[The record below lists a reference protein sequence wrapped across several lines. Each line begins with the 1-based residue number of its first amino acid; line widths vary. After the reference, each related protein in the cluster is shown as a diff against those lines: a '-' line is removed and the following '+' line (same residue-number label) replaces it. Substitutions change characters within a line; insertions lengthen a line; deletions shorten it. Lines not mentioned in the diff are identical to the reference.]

1 MNDLNPI
8 SPQDPVSDSLARMS
22 VSQEVLQD
30 LEFNRVL
37 EQLSEMAM
45 SPSSVARLRNE
56 GFSTDVSEVR
66 RRLTQV
72 EEYTR
77 LEDLKMSPRLVAFTS
92 LDETLVALRP
102 LDSVLQLEEVLNIRD
117 ILVMYEEILAISSK
131 DDIQEHAPELLRLIN
146 DLPGLGHLIARVN
159 EVIDEEGEVR
169 DNASEELVQIRR
181 KSRKL
186 QSSIASA
193 FNKAL
198 KQFSGLLIDSQE
210 SLRNGRRVLAVR
222 SEHKRQVRGLIHDE
236 SATGKTTFIE
246 PEDVIILNQ
255 QVFELEV
262 EEKKE
267 IYKIIR
273 DLCTDLRDEI
283 EAIRWAEELVIL
295 IDVIRSKANFSRKVG
310 GVRPEVESRPSLG
323 WKEARH
329 PLLYLK
335 NLGLNLKTIPSD
347 IVLHGRNRIVL
358 ISGPNAGG
366 KSVTLKTCGLLQLM
380 IQYGLLV
387 PCDPDSKA
395 GIFTNIIVDIGDQ
408 QSIDNDLSTYSSH
421 LQKMV
426 TMMEEAN
433 NSTLILIDEFGSGT
447 DPAAGGALAEAILSD
462 FLQKKCFGVITTHYS
477 NLKVFAFRQN
487 GIVNAAMNFDKKALT
502 PTYQLTVGKPGS
514 SFAFEIAQKMNVPNA
529 VIKKA
534 KKRMGSKQVKVEDL
548 LVSIQQE
555 KNQLEK
561 QLADLKDRED
571 QLDRLVKTYTDLQ
584 KDLDYRRKR
593 LKLESKEQKLSLASE
608 FNKKLESTIRELTEA
623 KKLEEV
629 KEVAKQE
636 KDVREQLSQEVHEL
650 QEEIIDM
657 EKTDSEP
664 IKVGD
669 FVRMRNG
676 DVTGEVENVLGADA
690 IVVFGGMRMT
700 VPVKDLRSANEPI
713 PVKSRHGIYTEVQ
726 NRTTKFKPRIDIRGL
741 KFNDALTLLETY
753 LDEAVV
759 VGVPEVK
766 ILHGKGSG
774 ALRKAVREKAR
785 EYHQITG
792 VSHPEADEGGE
803 GISILHLA

>member
-1 MNDLNPI
+1 MNESKPI
-8 SPQDPVSDSLARMS
+8 SRHKDEDGSDRMQ
-22 VSQEVLQD
+22 VTTEVLQD

-37 EQLSEMAM
+37 QQLSEMAM
-45 SPSSVARLRNE
+45 SPSTVDRLKCE
-56 GFSTDVSEVR
+56 GFSTDVLEVR
-66 RRLTQV
+66 KRLKQV
-72 EEYTR
+72 EEYIK
-77 LEDLKMSPRLVAFTS
+77 LEDLKISPRLVAFTS
-92 LDETLVALRP
+92 LEDTLVSLRP
-102 LDSVLQLEEVLNIRD
+102 VDSVLQLEEVLNIRD
-117 ILVMYEEILAISSK
+117 ILVMYEEVLGIRAK
-131 DDIQEHAPELLRLIN
+131 DDIEEHTPELLNL
-146 DLPGLGHLIARVN
+146 LGDVPNLDHLILRIN
-159 EVIDEEGEVR
+159 EIIDEEGQVR
-169 DNASEELVQIRR
+169 DDASEELVQIRR

-186 QSSIASA
+186 QATISTA

-198 KQFSGLLIDSQE
+198 KQFSSLLIDSQE
-210 SLRNGRRVLAVR
+210 SLRNGRRVLAVK
-222 SEHKRQVRGLIHDE
+222 SENKRQVRGLIHDE

-273 DLCTDLRDEI
+273 DLCSVLRTEI
-283 EAIRWAEELVIL
+283 EAIKWAEEVVIQ
-295 IDVIRSKANFSRKVG
+295 IDVIRTKANFSRKIG
-310 GVRPEVESRPSLG
+310 GVRPEVEPYPNLG
-323 WKEARH
+323 WKEVRH

-335 NLGLNLKTIPSD
+335 NLNLGLKTVPSD
-347 IVLHGRNRIVL
+347 MVLHGRNRIVL

-380 IQYGLLV
+380 LQYGLLV

-426 TMMEEAN
+426 KMMEEADS
-433 NSTLILIDEFGSGT
+433 STLILIDEFGSGT

-502 PTYQLTVGKPGS
+502 PTYQLTIGKPGS
-514 SFAFEIAQKMNVPNA
+514 SFAFEIAQKMKVPGP
-529 VIKKA
+529 VIKRA

-561 QLADLKDRED
+561 QLSDLKERED
-571 QLDRLVKTYTDLQ
+571 QLDRLVKTYSDLQ

-593 LKLESKEQKLSLASE
+593 LKLEAKEQKLSLASE
-608 FNKKLESTIRELTEA
+608 YNKKLESTIRELAEA

-629 KEVAKQE
+629 KAVAQE
-636 KDVREQLSQEVHEL
+636 EKGFREQLSQEVHDL

-657 EKTDSEP
+657 EKTSTEP

-700 VPVKDLRSANEPI
+700 VPVKDLKSANEPI
-713 PVKSRHGIYTEVQ
+713 PVRSRHGIYTEVQ

-774 ALRKAVREKAR
+774 ALRKAVREKAK
-785 EYHQITG
+785 EYRQITS
-792 VSHPEADEGGE
+792 VTHPDADEGGE

>member
-1 MNDLNPI
+1 MNESKPI
-8 SPQDPVSDSLARMS
+8 SRHKDEDGSDRMQ
-22 VSQEVLQD
+22 VTTEVLQD

-37 EQLSEMAM
+37 QQLSEMAM
-45 SPSSVARLRNE
+45 SPSTVDRLKGE
-56 GFSTDVSEVR
+56 GFSTDVLEVR
-66 RRLTQV
+66 KRLKQV
-72 EEYTR
+72 EEYMK
-77 LEDLKMSPRLVAFTS
+77 LEDLKISPRLVAFTS
-92 LDETLVALRP
+92 LEDTLVSLRP
-102 LDSVLQLEEVLNIRD
+102 VDSVLQLEEVLNIRD
-117 ILVMYEEILAISSK
+117 ILVMYEEVLGIRAK
-131 DDIQEHAPELLRLIN
+131 DDIEEHTPELLNLLG
-146 DLPGLGHLIARVN
+146 DVPGLGHLILRIN
-159 EVIDEEGEVR
+159 EIIDEEGQVR
-169 DNASEELVQIRR
+169 DDASEELVQIRR

-186 QSSIASA
+186 QATISTA
-193 FNKAL
+193 FNRAL
-198 KQFSGLLIDSQE
+198 KQFSSLLIDSQE
-210 SLRNGRRVLAVR
+210 SLRNGRRVLAVK
-222 SEHKRQVRGLIHDE
+222 SENKRQVRGLIHDE

-273 DLCTDLRDEI
+273 DLCSVLRTEI
-283 EAIRWAEELVIL
+283 EAIKRAEEVVIQ
-295 IDVIRSKANFSRKVG
+295 IDVIRTKANFSRKIG
-310 GVRPEVESRPSLG
+310 GVRPEVEPYPNLG
-323 WKEARH
+323 WKEVRH

-335 NLGLNLKTIPSD
+335 NLNLGLKTVPSD
-347 IVLHGRNRIVL
+347 MVLHGRNRIVL

-380 IQYGLLV
+380 LQYGLLV

-426 TMMEEAN
+426 KMMEEADS
-433 NSTLILIDEFGSGT
+433 STLILIDEFGSGT

-502 PTYQLTVGKPGS
+502 PTYQLTIGKPGS
-514 SFAFEIAQKMNVPNA
+514 SFAFEIAQKMKVPGP
-529 VIKKA
+529 VIKRA

-561 QLADLKDRED
+561 QLSDLKERED
-571 QLDRLVKTYTDLQ
+571 QLDRLVKTYSDLQ

-593 LKLESKEQKLSLASE
+593 LKLEAKEQKLSLASE
-608 FNKKLESTIRELTEA
+608 YNKKLESTIRELTEA

-629 KEVAKQE
+629 KAVAQE
-636 KDVREQLSQEVHEL
+636 EKGFREQLSQEVHDL

-657 EKTDSEP
+657 EKTSSEP

-700 VPVKDLRSANEPI
+700 VPVKDLKSANEPI
-713 PVKSRHGIYTEVQ
+713 PVRSRHGIYTEVQ

-785 EYHQITG
+785 EYRQITS
-792 VSHPEADEGGE
+792 VTHPEADEGGE